1 MHYWLIKS
9 EGDCYPIDALK
20 KDKRTAWTEVRN
32 YQARNFMIRDMQIGD
47 LILFYHSSAEPTG
60 VYGLA
65 KVAREA
71 HPDETQFDKKSEY
84 YDPKSTRTKP
94 IWECVDVAFVE
105 KFQKPVSLEEIKK
118 DKALEGMV
126 VRARGSRLSIQPVS
140 PEHFRHIQ
148 KLAKH

>member
-1 MHYWLIKS
+1 MRYWLMKS

-32 YQARNFMIRDMQIGD
+32 FQARNFMARDMRVGD
-47 LILFYHSSAEPTG
+47 LILFYHSNAEPKG
-60 VYGLA
+60 VYGIA
-65 KVAREA
+65 KVAKEA

-84 YDPKSTRTKP
+84 YDPRSTRAKP
-94 IWECVDVAFVE
+94 IWQCVDVAFV
-105 KFQKPVSLEEIKK
+105 KQFKQPVSLEEIKN
-118 DKALEGMV
+118 DAALAGMM

-148 KLAKH
+148 KLAGA